1 MVNVQPVTFKD
12 NLVPFNFLGQS
23 PRSALVGSLFS
34 FLCSQQ
40 FLHHRRISFCTGLW
54 PLLWVLFLLIA
65 KPYSDLGISRLHM
78 YLRTLTACGRHIPA
92 FVLCKSFFWL
102 PITQFLAVL
111 PHSAALQQWG
121 QPSAAVFPTNPGLS
135 TALITAA
142 EHHRWSVHSSVCVLL
157 LQTLQVFY
165 VFSPERMFF

>member
-12 NLVPFNFLGQS
+12 NLVPLNFLGQS

-78 YLRTLTACGRHIPA
+78 YLRTLTARGRHIPA

-111 PHSAALQQWG
+111 PHSAALLQQSFL
-121 QPSAAVFPTNPGLS
+121 QTLASAQL
-135 TALITAA
+135 
-142 EHHRWSVHSSVCVLL
+142 WLL
-157 LQTLQVFY
+157 LQSTTARVFTVPFVCY
-165 VFSPERMFF
+165 FSKPCRSFMFSHQKGCFFRGK